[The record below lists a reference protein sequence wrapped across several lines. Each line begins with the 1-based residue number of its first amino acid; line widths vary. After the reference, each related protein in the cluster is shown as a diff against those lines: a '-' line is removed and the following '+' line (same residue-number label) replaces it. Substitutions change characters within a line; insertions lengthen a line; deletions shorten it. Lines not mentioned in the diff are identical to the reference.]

1 MGEVFFNTPQGMVS
15 FRGTATVAATKQES
29 ILIYPNP
36 VAPDYSGPIA
46 FKGLVENAMVKITD
60 LSGRLV
66 FQTRSIGGQAIWNGR
81 SYEGQ
86 KIATGI
92 YLVFVRS
99 DDGEEKNVGKL
110 LITNGL

>member
-1 MGEVFFNTPQGMVS
+1 
-15 FRGTATVAATKQES
+15 
-29 ILIYPNP
+29 
-36 VAPDYSGPIA
+36 
-46 FKGLVENAMVKITD
+46 MVKITD